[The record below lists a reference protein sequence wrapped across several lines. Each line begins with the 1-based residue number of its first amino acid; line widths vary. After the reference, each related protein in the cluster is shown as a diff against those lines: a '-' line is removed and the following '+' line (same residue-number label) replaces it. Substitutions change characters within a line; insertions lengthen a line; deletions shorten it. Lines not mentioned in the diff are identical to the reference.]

1 MTQILEEATFE
12 TLTLRSS
19 RCGKFEN
26 IESSPLL
33 LAHTCM
39 APFGVELDTLYAP
52 LPIFAGGS
60 DPRKHLTLQLELPE
74 AAAASLRALDEAC
87 MTLSSS
93 AKWSPLVTL
102 RDTRWFVKVK
112 LLLEG
117 DRATNFRVGE
127 GELQHGWEHLC
138 PILEQYNN
146 LRGASLQAALR
157 PMYVWNVSGKQGV
170 ALGLEQIVVTPA
182 APRATIDHFR

>member
-12 TLTLRSS
+12 TLALRSS

-39 APFGVELDTLYAP
+39 APFGVELDSVYHP

-74 AAAASLRALDEAC
+74 AAAAGLRALDEAC
-87 MTLSSS
+87 VALSGS
-93 AKWSPLVTL
+93 AGWSPLVTL
-102 RDTRWFVKVK
+102 KDDRWFVKVK

-117 DRATNFRVGE
+117 ARATNFRVGE
-127 GELQHGWEHLC
+127 GELQHGWEQLG
-138 PILEQYNN
+138 PLLEQHNN
-146 LRGASLQAALR
+146 LRGASLKAALR
-157 PMYVWNVSGKQGV
+157 PMYIWNVSGKRGI

-182 APRATIDHFR
+182 APRATIDHFL